1 MCHMFCTLEN
11 TICNRFLK
19 QVPRKWKNEW
29 TSFAAQDIEEHD
41 HNLYKNTSYG
51 EQVRYEI

>member
-1 MCHMFCTLEN
+1 MFCTLDN

-19 QVPRKWKNEW
+19 QVPRKWKNKW